1 MLILKSVLFCKSEVI
16 FLGFVVSAQGVK
28 VDEEK
33 IKAIKDWPRP
43 KCMSEVRSFHGLA
56 SFYRRFVPNFSTLAA
71 PLNEIVKK
79 NVVFSWGKEQE
90 EAFNALK
97 DKLMNAPV
105 LSLPNF
111 SKTFEIE
118 CDAYNIGIG
127 AVLLQEGHP
136 IAYFSEKLSGAH
148 ANYSTYDKE
157 LYALV
162 RALHTWQHYL
172 FPKEFVIHSDHESL
186 KYLKGQGKL
195 SKRHAKWVEFLEQFP
210 YVIKHKKGKANVVAD
225 ALSRRY
231 SLISTLQ
238 TRLLGFEHIRNLY
251 AVDED
256 FAGIFLDCE
265 LMSHDSFFRHDGY
278 LFNGSR
284 LCIPKCSLRE
294 LLVREVHEGGL
305 MGHFGEH
312 KTYDMLHDHFYWP
325 KMKHDIHLIC
335 SRCIVCKRAKS
346 KAMPHGLYTPLPIP
360 SSPWVDLSMDFVL
373 GLPKNK
379 FGRDSIFVVV
389 DRFSKMAH
397 FIPCHKVDDAC
408 HIGNLFFKEVVRL
421 HGIPKSIVSD
431 RDSKFLSHFWKT
443 LWAKLGTKLLFSTTC
458 HPQTDGQTEVVN
470 RTLGTL
476 LRTFL
481 KSNLKSWEECLPF
494 IEFAYNRV
502 PHNTTSFS
510 PFEIAYGFKPLT
522 PLDLLPLPISTD
534 LVHKDAEARA
544 KYVQDLHAQV
554 KRNIEKKIKHYAR
567 SANKSKKR
575 MVFDQG
581 DWVWV
586 HLRKERF
593 PSLRKSKLQ
602 PRGDGPFQVLERF
615 NDNAYKLDLPGEYTV
630 SATFNVSDLSPFDV
644 GDEPLNSR
652 TNCLEEGEH
661 NEDQGTNYKSQQVE
675 TKELV
680 AP

>member
-1 MLILKSVLFCKSEVI
+1 
-16 FLGFVVSAQGVK
+16 
-28 VDEEK
+28 
-33 IKAIKDWPRP
+33 
-43 KCMSEVRSFHGLA
+43 
-56 SFYRRFVPNFSTLAA
+56 
-71 PLNEIVKK
+71 
-79 NVVFSWGKEQE
+79 
-90 EAFNALK
+90 
-97 DKLMNAPV
+97 
-105 LSLPNF
+105 
-111 SKTFEIE
+111 
-118 CDAYNIGIG
+118 
-127 AVLLQEGHP
+127 
-136 IAYFSEKLSGAH
+136 
-148 ANYSTYDKE
+148 
-157 LYALV
+157 
-162 RALHTWQHYL
+162 
-172 FPKEFVIHSDHESL
+172 
-186 KYLKGQGKL
+186 
-195 SKRHAKWVEFLEQFP
+195 
-210 YVIKHKKGKANVVAD
+210 
-225 ALSRRY
+225 
-231 SLISTLQ
+231 
-238 TRLLGFEHIRNLY
+238 
-251 AVDED
+251 
-256 FAGIFLDCE
+256 
-265 LMSHDSFFRHDGY
+265 
-278 LFNGSR
+278 
-284 LCIPKCSLRE
+284 
-294 LLVREVHEGGL
+294 
-305 MGHFGEH
+305 
-312 KTYDMLHDHFYWP
+312 
-325 KMKHDIHLIC
+325 
-335 SRCIVCKRAKS
+335 
-346 KAMPHGLYTPLPIP
+346 
-360 SSPWVDLSMDFVL
+360 
-373 GLPKNK
+373 
-379 FGRDSIFVVV
+379 
-389 DRFSKMAH
+389 MAH

-408 HIGNLFFKEVVRL
+408 HIANLFFKEVVRL

-554 KRNIEKKIKHYAR
+554 KSNIEKKIEHYAR

-575 MVFDQG
+575 MVFEPG

-661 NEDQGTNYKSQQVE
+661 NEDQGTSYKSQQVDIKGVGGPMTRARVKKLRE
-675 TKELV
+675 NLKDQISLFLDTKIVPNNNPYYLTLSLV
-680 AP
+680 NLVCNK